1 MSIDKSTVGGIAL
14 ALTGIIVGLMLD
26 GGKLAQVLQPTAALI
41 VIGGTFGAVM
51 VQFPLKI
58 VLQATVHLKYVFF
71 NSEPE
76 SDSLVQNL
84 LRYAYKAR
92 RDGILSLDAELAK
105 IQDPFLKESLMLA
118 IDGVNATDLR
128 KMMELQIDYMGE
140 KEERVPKVFE
150 AAGGFAPTIGII
162 GAILGLIQVMQHL
175 QDINEVGK
183 GIAVAFV
190 ATIYGVASA
199 NLLFLPWAGKLR
211 IRQRERQIIQEMTL
225 EAVLSIIEEVN
236 PRALELQLRSYL
248 AAPPRRA
255 SLKVSCA
262 MRPMRQRQPEEPA
275 NRDRWLLSYSDF
287 ITLLFAFFVVL
298 FASAYRDRQTIKKL
312 SEAIRNGF
320 QQMGAFS
327 GGKDNGTVSSN
338 LESNAGIQPESSSA
352 LAASSLDVAML
363 QSQLESAVGQE
374 LKNHEV
380 VMRVN
385 PEGFVV
391 SLNELGFFDS
401 GKADLLPGAQE
412 R

>member
-1 MSIDKSTVGGIAL
+1 MSIDKSTLGGIAL
-14 ALTGIIVGLMLD
+14 ALTGIIVGLVLD
-26 GGKLAQVLQPTAALI
+26 GGKLAQILQPTAALI

-58 VLQATVHLKYVFF
+58 VLQALVNLKYVFF
-71 NSEPE
+71 NAEPE

-118 IDGVNATDLR
+118 IDGVNAADLR
-128 KMMELQIDYMGE
+128 KMMELQIDYVGE

-211 IRQRERQIIQEMTL
+211 IRQRERQIIHEMTL

-236 PRALELQLRSYL
+236 PRALELQLRSYI
-248 AAPPRRA
+248 AGPARHT
-255 SLKVSCA
+255 SLKV
-262 MRPMRQRQPEEPA
+262 
-275 NRDRWLLSYSDF
+275 
-287 ITLLFAFFVVL
+287 
-298 FASAYRDRQTIKKL
+298 ASR
-312 SEAIRNGF
+312 
-320 QQMGAFS
+320 
-327 GGKDNGTVSSN
+327 
-338 LESNAGIQPESSSA
+338 
-352 LAASSLDVAML
+352 
-363 QSQLESAVGQE
+363 
-374 LKNHEV
+374 
-380 VMRVN
+380 
-385 PEGFVV
+385 
-391 SLNELGFFDS
+391 
-401 GKADLLPGAQE
+401 
-412 R
+412 

>member
-1 MSIDKSTVGGIAL
+1 MNLDKSTLGGIAL

-58 VLQATVHLKYVFF
+58 VLQALHHLKYVFF
-71 NSEPE
+71 NAEPE

-92 RDGILSLDAELAK
+92 RDGILSLDTELAK

-128 KMMELQIDYMGE
+128 KMMELQIDYLGE

-162 GAILGLIQVMQHL
+162 GAVLGLIQVMQHL

-236 PRALELQLRSYL
+236 PRALELQLRSYM
-248 AAPPRRA
+248 AVPTRRVP
-255 SLKVSCA
+255 LKV
-262 MRPMRQRQPEEPA
+262 
-275 NRDRWLLSYSDF
+275 
-287 ITLLFAFFVVL
+287 
-298 FASAYRDRQTIKKL
+298 ASR
-312 SEAIRNGF
+312 
-320 QQMGAFS
+320 
-327 GGKDNGTVSSN
+327 
-338 LESNAGIQPESSSA
+338 
-352 LAASSLDVAML
+352 
-363 QSQLESAVGQE
+363 
-374 LKNHEV
+374 
-380 VMRVN
+380 
-385 PEGFVV
+385 
-391 SLNELGFFDS
+391 
-401 GKADLLPGAQE
+401 
-412 R
+412 